1 MNKLREKLA
10 RGEKALGTHIQLNDS
25 FTTEI
30 VASLGFDYLWIDT
43 EHTTLSLEQV
53 DAHLIAARAAGVS
66 AIVRVPWND
75 AVRLKPILEMGPDGV
90 VIPMVNSYEEALYAV
105 KSCMYPPKGTRGYG
119 PKHAALYGMMPLNE
133 YLAHVDE
140 NLMKMIQIE
149 HINAVHDLDRIVTIE
164 DIDAY
169 IIGPMDLSGSIGK
182 MGQLDDPEVCGLLDE
197 IITKVHAAGKPV
209 GVSFGLCGKDE
220 IKKWHDRG
228 VDFISLGT
236 ETDFIIVQARNMLSD
251 MKEIML

>member
-1 MNKLREKLA
+1 MNKLRAKLA

-25 FTTEI
+25 FTTELI
-30 VASLGFDYLWIDT
+30 AELGFDYFWIDT

-53 DAHLIAARAAGVS
+53 DKHLIAARAGGVS

-105 KSCMYPPKGTRGYG
+105 RSCMYPPKGTRGYG
-119 PKHAALYGMMPLNE
+119 PKHAALYGLMPLDE
-133 YLAHVDE
+133 YMATVDE
-140 NLMKMIQIE
+140 SLMKMIQIE
-149 HINAVHDLDRIVTIE
+149 HINAVRDLDRIITIE

-169 IIGPMDLSGSIGK
+169 IIGPMDLSSSIGK
-182 MGQLDDPEVCGLLDE
+182 IGKLDDPEVTGLFDE
-197 IITKVHAAGKPV
+197 IITKVHSAGKPV

-228 VDFISLGT
+228 IDFISLGT

-251 MKEIML
+251 MKDVML